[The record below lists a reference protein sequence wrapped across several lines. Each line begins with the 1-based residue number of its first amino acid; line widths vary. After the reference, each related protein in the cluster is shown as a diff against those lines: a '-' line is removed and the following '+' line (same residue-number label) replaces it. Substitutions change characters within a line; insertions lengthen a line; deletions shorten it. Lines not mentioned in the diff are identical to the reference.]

1 MKNDNCPLAG
11 YHPAGMLEPKK
22 GQQAR
27 KPLCRFYNVTKCKR
41 KFRCFVNSLPRRGS
55 FQDAGKNTGAS
66 TGTVLT
72 GNSNAL
78 SSVFCRRSHGGP
90 SHSTRSILKKHVL
103 GGNTTL
109 SRSSP
114 ESMPTKYSTEH
125 PGVAP
130 ASGVSTLPG
139 KPPSDWK

>member
-41 KFRCFVNSLPRRGS
+41 KVRCFVNSLPRRGS
-55 FQDAGKNTGAS
+55 FQDAGKNTGAP

-72 GNSNAL
+72 GNPSAPPSVLSAL
-78 SSVFCRRSHGGP
+78 SRRA
-90 SHSTRSILKKHVL
+90 
-103 GGNTTL
+103 L
-109 SRSSP
+109 SRHS
-114 ESMPTKYSTEH
+114 EH
-125 PGVAP
+125 SKNACTRGQND
-130 ASGVSTLPG
+130 TLA
-139 KPPSDWK
+139 KLS